1 MAVNGEAEGG
11 TSDGGYLADGNTLT
25 AEERAFLQSNLPPGK
40 NVALDEDIL

>member
-1 MAVNGEAEGG
+1 MNGEVESGP
-11 TSDGGYLADGNTLT
+11 SDGGYLADGHTLT